1 MADAAEQMAGLLP
14 TVVMGGVAVKMTQS
28 MFGSPQQTRRRG
40 KKGNGKARKS
50 SGGGPWSGNP
60 MANGRTQKPW

>member
-50 SGGGPWSGNP
+50 SSSPWSGNP
-60 MANGRTQKPW
+60 MANGRSQSPW